1 MGDYK
6 MVTTGW
12 TYSSFSGSP
21 YLYDHQSKPED
32 DTKLTQ
38 VSCKSDIKYRP
49 AERHQAGTGGPDH
62 STAKGRHW

>member
-1 MGDYK
+1 MIDYK

-32 DTKLTQ
+32 DTRLTQ
-38 VSCKSDIKYRP
+38 IKDLAVPQLVRR
-49 AERHQAGTGGPDH
+49 ANG
-62 STAKGRHW
+62 